1 MITFFIY
8 ASSLI
13 LDLCN
18 TEGITVGVT
27 EGVAELFARV
37 VEVSC
42 FGKSSVGII
51 VGRASNTRDVRFLPS
66 FFAMVCGRA
75 LTYLIT

>member
-42 FGKSSVGII
+42 FGKSSVGMT
-51 VGRASNTRDVRFLPS
+51 VGGFSDTDVIRFLPS
-66 FFAMVCGRA
+66 FFAIVWGRA